1 MFGKGISSDTF
12 KGRGDLSKRTRQRP
26 SGRADVDVS
35 AFEILILFALCPFH
49 YANETGRRERGSFNK
64 RAYYGARHRGL
75 RYILVDCATRGGFLL
90 NASKER

>member
-49 YANETGRRERGSFNK
+49 YANETGRRGNFRRMVE
-64 RAYYGARHRGL
+64 ACGL
-75 RYILVDCATRGGFLL
+75 FWLQSAL
-90 NASKER
+90 

>member
-64 RAYYGARHRGL
+64 RAAQRPPVHS
-75 RYILVDCATRGGFLL
+75 C
-90 NASKER
+90 